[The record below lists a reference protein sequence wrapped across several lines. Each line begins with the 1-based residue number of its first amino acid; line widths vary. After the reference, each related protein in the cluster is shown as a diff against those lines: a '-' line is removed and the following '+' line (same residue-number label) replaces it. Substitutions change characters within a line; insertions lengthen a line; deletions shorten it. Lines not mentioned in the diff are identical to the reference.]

1 MAEADPARP
10 MSASQPARA
19 DLPLRILSSVVLA
32 PLALGVAY
40 LGGWI
45 FVAFWGF
52 AAFGVLWEW
61 VSLVSETDR
70 RAVLMTGGA
79 SVLLAVAL
87 TGGVAVGDD
96 DLRSARLLAA
106 VIVLS
111 MGTIGVAALAPKR
124 RRGWIVGGIPYAGA
138 VGVAPVLL
146 RADADLGFLAIL
158 FLFAIVWATDIA
170 AYFVGRGLGGPKL
183 VPAISPNKTWSGAI
197 GGVFAAAAAATVFAT
212 SAALSIVVALAVVA
226 IVLSVVAQAGDAFES
241 ALKRRFGAKDS
252 GHLIPGHG
260 GLMDRLDGFMAAAFL
275 AALIGLVRG
284 GIEMAA
290 GGLLL
295 W

>member
-106 VIVLS
+106 V
-111 MGTIGVAALAPKR
+111 
-124 RRGWIVGGIPYAGA
+124 
-138 VGVAPVLL
+138 
-146 RADADLGFLAIL
+146 
-158 FLFAIVWATDIA
+158 
-170 AYFVGRGLGGPKL
+170 
-183 VPAISPNKTWSGAI
+183 
-197 GGVFAAAAAATVFAT
+197 
-212 SAALSIVVALAVVA
+212 
-226 IVLSVVAQAGDAFES
+226 
-241 ALKRRFGAKDS
+241 
-252 GHLIPGHG
+252 
-260 GLMDRLDGFMAAAFL
+260 
-275 AALIGLVRG
+275 
-284 GIEMAA
+284 
-290 GGLLL
+290 
-295 W
+295 